1 VPLLWLVAVT
11 FTASWHKIFDPNP
24 RVGFLSHAAQLASG
38 PAANSRLIFNDRLD
52 AVVTATL
59 IVMISLILIESVVEW
74 VRVLSGRKQARVKES
89 PFVSTRFATEE
100 QG

>member
-1 VPLLWLVAVT
+1 V
-11 FTASWHKIFDPNP
+11 
-24 RVGFLSHAAQLASG
+24 AQLASSPG
-38 PAANSRLIFNDRLD
+38 ANVRLIFNDRLD

-74 VRVLSGRKQARVKES
+74 VRVLSGRKQGRVKES
-89 PFVSTRFATEE
+89 PFVATRFATEE